1 MATPDEKLVLS
12 VSDLNREA
20 RVTIEQHFR
29 DVWVLGELSNFARPR
44 SGHWYFTLKDE
55 RAQVRCAMFANRN
68 RAVQL
73 QPGDGQLVMIRGRV
87 SLYEDRGEFQII
99 VDHMEAAGEGALRQ
113 AFDQLKAKLASEGLF
128 ATERKQP
135 LPFYPKRVAVV
146 TSATGAAFR
155 DVRAV
160 LARRYPALEITL
172 SPCLVQGDQAEQ
184 DIIRAFRAAIA
195 FEPDVI
201 LLTRGG
207 GSLEDL
213 WSFNSEALARE
224 IFACPLPTVSA
235 VGHEIDV
242 TIADFVA
249 DVRAP
254 TPSAAAELISPDGAE
269 LLSEFLDYENHLTA
283 TAYRYIEHQILR
295 VENVALRIADPS
307 AILARQQEHIA
318 HLVHRMKQSVSASV
332 DGQRN
337 RSFGINAR
345 LKALSPTAQ
354 IDQLHTRV
362 SDQQERLA
370 RGVNAH
376 VENQG
381 RVLANFARM
390 LNSLSPLPTI
400 ERGYGLV
407 RDTDGN
413 VVSSTAQISEG
424 DLITT
429 YVTDGAIQST
439 VTETNE
445 ETLVGPGT

>member
-1 MATPDEKLVLS
+1 MAAPEEKLVLS

-20 RVTIEQHFR
+20 RVTIEHHFR

-68 RAVQL
+68 RAVQM
-73 QPGDGQLVMIRGRV
+73 QPSDGQLVMIRGRV

-128 ATERKQP
+128 ATETKKHLP
-135 LPFYPKRVAVV
+135 LYPTQIAVV

-160 LARRYPALEITL
+160 LARRYPNLNIIL
-172 SPCLVQGDQAEQ
+172 CPCLVQGEQADQ
-184 DIIRAFRAAIA
+184 DIIRALHAAIGL
-195 FEPDVI
+195 EPDVI
-201 LLTRGG
+201 LITRGG

-224 IFACPLPTVSA
+224 IFNCPIPTVSA

-254 TPSAAAELISPDGAE
+254 TPSAAAELISPDGLE
-269 LLSEFLDYENHLTA
+269 LFSEFEDYENHLTA

-295 VENVALRIADPS
+295 LENLELRISDPT
-307 AILARQQEHIA
+307 AILARQQEHVS
-318 HLVHRMKQSVSASV
+318 HLESRMKQAMSALLLNHASRSMGV
-332 DGQRN
+332 NN
-337 RSFGINAR
+337 RLR
-345 LKALSPTAQ
+345 ALSPSMQ
-354 IDQLHTRV
+354 INQLHTRV
-362 SDQQERLA
+362 GEQKARLE
-370 RGVNAH
+370 RGVATLVGNKGQA
-376 VENQG
+376 
-381 RVLANFARM
+381 LANFARM

-400 ERGYGLV
+400 ERGYGLI
-407 RDTDGN
+407 RDAKGN
-413 VVSSTAQISEG
+413 VVSSIADVSAG
-424 DLITT
+424 DELTT
-429 YVTDGAIQST
+429 YVADGAIQST
-439 VTETNE
+439 VVDTNE
-445 ETLVGPGT
+445 QTLEGPSP